1 MRQIVLDTETTGLNP
16 ADGDRLVELGC
27 IEIFNH
33 MPTGNHFHRYFNP
46 ERPMDE
52 RAFAV
57 HGLSDA
63 FLADKPLF
71 AQEAQAF
78 LEFIGDA
85 ELVIHNASFDMAFL
99 NWELRLAGLPIIEP
113 KRAID
118 TLDMARKKFPGA
130 QNSLD
135 ALCRRF
141 NIDNSKRDK
150 HGALLDA
157 TLLAEVY
164 MELMGGRQPGLV
176 LDALASMQKPGI
188 IIPAATVKQ
197 RPMPLASR
205 LSEEERTA
213 HDAFVAQLGEA
224 ALWRSQNLDEPS
236 N

>member
-16 ADGDRLVELGC
+16 AEGDRLVEIGC

-33 MPTGNHFHRYFNP
+33 VPTGNSFHCYLNP

-57 HGLSDA
+57 HGLSDT
-63 FLADKPLF
+63 FLSDKPLF
-71 AQEAQAF
+71 AAKAAEF
-78 LEFIGDA
+78 LEFIGED

-99 NWELRLAGLPIIEP
+99 NWELRLLNLPIIAP
-113 KRAID
+113 HRAID

-157 TLLAEVY
+157 SLLAEVY
-164 MELMGGRQPGLV
+164 LELMGGRQPGLV
-176 LDALASMQKPGI
+176 LNAALASVQKPGLEI
-188 IIPAATVKQ
+188 IVVAP
-197 RPMPLASR
+197 RPTPLPPR
-205 LSEEERTA
+205 LTPEERAA
-213 HDAFVAQLGEA
+213 HESFVASLGPD
-224 ALWRSQNLDEPS
+224 ALWLAVKTG
-236 N
+236 

>member
-27 IEIFNH
+27 IEVFNH
-33 MPTGNHFHRYFNP
+33 MPTGKHFHRYFNP

-71 AQEAQAF
+71 ASEAAAF
-78 LEFIGDA
+78 LEFIADA

-99 NWELRLAGLPIIEP
+99 NWELRLIGLPIIAP
-113 KRAID
+113 GRAID
-118 TLDMARKKFPGA
+118 TLDMARKKYPGA

-164 MELMGGRQPGLV
+164 LELMGGRQPGLV
-176 LDALASMQKPGI
+176 LDAALAAMQKPGI
-188 IIPAATVKQ
+188 SVAIAVKQ
-197 RPMPLASR
+197 RPAPLAPR
-205 LSEEERTA
+205 LTETELAA
-213 HDAFVAQLGEA
+213 HDSFIAELEA
-224 ALWRSQNLDEPS
+224 PLWRNAAK
-236 N
+236 